1 MIEIFE
7 FTIDKIDKII
17 EYEKKL
23 RQEEPNIYFWEPNEE
38 YKNKLILSFQDER
51 FVNAISF
58 LAIEGEDVIGRID
71 ASIVSSRAD
80 AECSTAYL
88 DWICVLKSK
97 RHMHVAQMLMER
109 LRKELKE
116 KGTSL
121 LIALI
126 ARNEE
131 AQRFY
136 KNVENSEIHDEGIW
150 IKL

>member
-88 DWICVLKSK
+88 D
-97 RHMHVAQMLMER
+97 
-109 LRKELKE
+109 ELE
-116 KGTSL
+116 PHT
-121 LIALI
+121 
-126 ARNEE
+126 R
-131 AQRFY
+131 
-136 KNVENSEIHDEGIW
+136 
-150 IKL
+150 